1 MPEQVLW
8 REPIQIAAGD
18 TLTFTRRIPAYPA
31 GAGWGLTYE
40 LTSAAGP
47 AIQFQ
52 SVASGND
59 HAVTVA
65 AAVTALWV
73 SGEYV
78 LTGYAV
84 NVGSAERFQVF
95 FPAPFIVLP
104 NTATGGVG
112 VAQPT
117 HCQKMITSLEAT
129 LEQMAQDDLQE
140 TSIAGTQFRSEKRED
155 IKKLLNIY
163 YGEHQVEVD
172 RQRSRDGLPNRNK
185 IRMRLRVMSPGMA
198 LGTGGFGAGY
208 DIGFGNW
215 P

>member
-1 MPEQVLW
+1 L
-8 REPIQIAAGD
+8 AAGD
-18 TLTFTRRIPAYPA
+18 TLTFMRRLPAYPA
-31 GAGWGLTYE
+31 GSGWNLTYE

-52 SVASGND
+52 STASGND
-59 HAVTVA
+59 HLVTVA

-73 SGEYV
+73 AGEYV

-84 NVGSAERFQVF
+84 NVGSGERYQIF

-104 NTATGGVG
+104 NTAGGQPDA
-112 VAQPT
+112 AQPT
-117 HCQKMITSLEAT
+117 HCQKMITNLEAT
-129 LEQMAQDDLQE
+129 LEQMSQDDLQD

-163 YGEHQVEVD
+163 YGERRQEVD
-172 RQRSRDGLPNRNK
+172 AQRARDGQPNRNK
-185 IRMRLRVMSPGMA
+185 IKLRLNVMSPVPA

-208 DIGFGNW
+208 DLGLGGNW